1 MIRFGRYRLSVPAST
16 EIHRTGA
23 VGISMAKPPHL
34 PNTVGCLIGFAAAGC
49 GVGSLVGTAVGHHL
63 YPSAAPGSEPHTPRR
78 RIETANLP
86 QSRTSLPPQP
96 EPVHSRARF
105 AKSKIKCFLG
115 KPPSPGG
122 GCLPPTLHLE
132 SPRQNQPAPRL
143 HQSPPNWR
151 WGLARTRQAS
161 PSPFMG
167 RGCPKG
173 RG

>member
-34 PNTVGCLIGFAAAGC
+34 PNTVGCLIGFAAVGC

-78 RIETANLP
+78 RIGTANLP

-132 SPRQNQPAPRL
+132 SPRQNQPASSQ
-143 HQSPPNWR
+143 HQSPPNSR
-151 WGLARTRQAS
+151 WGLARPRRAS

>member
-49 GVGSLVGTAVGHHL
+49 GVGSLVGTAVGHHP
-63 YPSAAPGSEPHTPRR
+63 YPPAAPGSEPHTPPR
-78 RIETANLP
+78 RIGTANLP

-96 EPVHSRARF
+96 EPVHSRARL

-115 KPPSPGG
+115 KPPSPGE

-132 SPRQNQPAPRL
+132 SSGCNSLHPVSASHPPTSVEGWPKPRL
-143 HQSPPNWR
+143 SALPLSMD
-151 WGLARTRQAS
+151 GEGA
-161 PSPFMG
+161 G
-167 RGCPKG
+167 G
-173 RG
+173 